1 MFIFDIRAKVGNGRV
16 VIEVDDAELPA
27 RPLVSGDPAFISF
40 FPDWICQAHGPF
52 GHGLSDEGLR
62 PNDLAFAL
70 SQDEPIT
77 YSLVQGELSEYKSP
91 PESCV
96 S

>member
-40 FPDWICQAHGPF
+40 FPTG
-52 GHGLSDEGLR
+52 
-62 PNDLAFAL
+62 FARL
-70 SQDEPIT
+70 TAPSAMACRMR
-77 YSLVQGELSEYKSP
+77 G
-91 PESCV
+91 
-96 S
+96 